1 MGGGGP
7 GGSGWMAELS
17 SMSSCSGLI
26 RAVLLPLQ
34 RVVPSK
40 GTAQHTKCTEAL
52 PFKGDEWL
60 VLLVLCF

>member
-1 MGGGGP
+1 MWSCVWASAVGGGGL

-34 RVVPSK
+34 
-40 GTAQHTKCTEAL
+40 
-52 PFKGDEWL
+52 
-60 VLLVLCF
+60 